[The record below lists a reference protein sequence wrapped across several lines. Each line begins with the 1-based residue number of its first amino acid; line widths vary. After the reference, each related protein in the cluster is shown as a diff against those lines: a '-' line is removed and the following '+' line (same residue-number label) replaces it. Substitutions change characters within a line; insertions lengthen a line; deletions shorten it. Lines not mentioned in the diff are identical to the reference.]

1 MSDILTADMK
11 RKAAI
16 VLMNAYID
24 AMADIDSLTCNGLD
38 DATECEALRV
48 LKALKDTSD
57 KWNGETTCVDTLK
70 QKRTAAGFAAIPS
83 MKFQA
88 PFKLQG
94 DGRPSASDCEDYD
107 EEGRIGFAVS
117 FEKTEAA
124 DEDNYYNDMLA
135 RIYIWFAPGT
145 TDIVRVEARVTD
157 NDSIL
162 DDREIPLAAPELVA
176 A

>member
-11 RKAAI
+11 RKAAKA
-16 VLMNAYID
+16 LMNAYTD

-48 LKALKDTSD
+48 LKALKDTAD
-57 KWNGETTCVDTLK
+57 KWNGETTCVDALK
-70 QKRTAAGFAAIPS
+70 PKRTAAGLAAIPT

-94 DGRPSASDCEDYD
+94 NGRPSASDYEDY
-107 EEGRIGFAVS
+107 EEGCIGFAVS

-124 DEDNYYNDMLA
+124 DADNHYADMLA
-135 RIYIWFAPGT
+135 RIYIRFAPGA